1 MLTYSNIKQIVLLA
15 SVIFLT
21 ACNGGGSDSASG
33 DKKSDK
39 PPVEDI
45 STRVSGQVFKGPV
58 AYATVTAFDA
68 DGNALASTVTDDQ
81 GFYTLSL
88 DASYRGVVQ
97 IDATGG
103 DYINEATGM
112 RTPLTET
119 LRSVKVLTEK
129 DSVMNVT
136 LLTEMAVRELPFLV
150 PELVVAANRKVAE
163 AMQLDLDIVSEA
175 PVDLLDEAN
184 VGETG
189 GRVDYALVIAGMTK
203 AAEAEDIKLS
213 HLMFEL
219 NQDIADN
226 SKLDD
231 ELQLTRLNKGIN
243 AFLDSA
249 QNKVAVNKAQH
260 YRNTYPV
267 VAPLDMLSVYAN
279 HQLRIAPDITDDKGQ
294 LFYHWRQVMGPA
306 ALMDGA
312 DTEAMTVK
320 AAETVKKQTLAFE
333 LTVTDSGGLSVSQT
347 YYVRVLPIP
356 VISGVVFKGPI
367 QGARVKITQV
377 DGTLIGET
385 TTASDGRYQ
394 VRNSNAYQGLVIAEV
409 TGGTYVSEAT
419 GQTVSLEQTLRAV
432 KNMKATITSLNITP
446 FTELAF
452 RRAKHLGETL
462 DVSKVE
468 QAALDVSRA
477 FGVYGLVNNEP
488 LNLMDPSSKF
498 ERYSSESDYALALAA
513 AMVAM
518 HTHSQSLTDWLD
530 RVSEDLSDNG
540 KIDDIE
546 TLNALYRGVYSFI
559 KSPQNKAKI
568 TEYDSIVGRSF
579 YRSTPPEILSISSSD
594 GYERAQINVL
604 VQAQDTGIGGI
615 RFYSLQQLSGPAA
628 KFTVKQSRNSFRI
641 GLPELNGDLAETLT
655 FEVTVSDSDELTAS
669 EIFSIEVQPYPNA
682 VLDKIIDPQLRQCI
696 ESHSPKVR
704 DIGDLRSLQCG
715 PEYAGISQLDGM
727 EQFAYLINFIVKAQ
741 NQITDVTPLASL
753 PNLRS
758 LAIEQTVMTDLT
770 AFTVL
775 KLGQLSL
782 KNSPLLTD
790 FSALPQLAE
799 LYTGNFYGTGLT
811 DGHIFQ
817 QLPGLSNINI
827 GKTQIE
833 NFSFLQENERIRS
846 LGISDL
852 GLTDI
857 TLLGLEHQSNLYRL
871 DLSGNPL
878 IDISQLAALTQLDRL
893 NLSGTKVSDL
903 SSLGTLKGM
912 VTLDV
917 SHTKVAD
924 LSPLASLT
932 RLSTIDVSHTEV
944 TDLSVFR
951 RFKSVSEISLQA
963 FKGTDISPVIEM
975 KRSQPAR
982 YLKKVDLTGAVHVPC
997 SQMTELRGLG
1007 VYIAVEVQPGVT
1019 CTAD

>member
-33 DKKSDK
+33 DKKLDK
-39 PPVEDI
+39 LPVEAA
-45 STRVSGQVFKGPV
+45 STKVSGQVFKGPV
-58 AYATVTAFDA
+58 AYATVTAFNA
-68 DGNALASTVTDDQ
+68 DGKELASTVTDNQ

-103 DYINEATGM
+103 DYINEATGV

-150 PELVVAANRKVAE
+150 PELVAAANRKVAK

-184 VGETG
+184 VDETG

-213 HLMFEL
+213 RLMFEL

-231 ELQLTRLNKGIN
+231 ERQLTRLNQGIN

-249 QNKVAVNKAQH
+249 QNKVVVNKAQH

-294 LFYHWRQVMGPA
+294 LFYHWRQVMGPTV
-306 ALMDGA
+306 LMEGA
-312 DTEAMTVK
+312 HTEAMYFK
-320 AAETVKKQTLAFE
+320 AADTVKKQTLAFE

-356 VISGVVFKGPI
+356 VISGVAFKGPI
-367 QGARVKITQV
+367 KGARVKITQV
-377 DGTLIGET
+377 DGTLIGEAT
-385 TTASDGRYQ
+385 TTSDGWYQ
-394 VRNSNAYQGLVIAEV
+394 IRNNNVYQGLVIAEV

-419 GQTVSLEQTLRAV
+419 GKTVPLESTLRAV
-432 KNMKATITSLNITP
+432 THLKATDQSIHITP
-446 FTELAF
+446 FTELAV
-452 RRAKHLGETL
+452 RRAKNLGEHFTQTT
-462 DVSKVE
+462 VE
-468 QAALDVSRA
+468 QANQEVTNALSGS
-477 FGVYGLVNNEP
+477 GVVGTEP
-488 LNLMDPSSKF
+488 LNLMDPWNKI
-498 ERYSSESDYALALAA
+498 ERFSAESDYALSLAA

-546 TLNALYRGVYSFI
+546 ILNALYRGVNSFI
-559 KSPQNKAKI
+559 RSPHNHVRI
-568 TEYDSIVGRSF
+568 TELDSNLARRF
-579 YRSTPPEILSISSSD
+579 YRSTSPEILLISASD

-615 RFYSLQQLSGPAA
+615 HFYSLRQLSGPAA
-628 KFTVKQSRNSFRI
+628 KFTEKQSRNAFRI
-641 GLPELNGDLAETLT
+641 SLPELNGELPETLT
-655 FEVTVSDSDELTAS
+655 FEVTVSDWDELTAS
-669 EIFSIEVQPYPNA
+669 ETFSIEVQPYPNV

-696 ESHSPKVR
+696 ESHSSKVL
-704 DIGDLRSLQCG
+704 DIEDIRRLECG
-715 PEYAGISQLDGM
+715 PDYAGISQLDGM
-727 EQFAYLINFIVKAQ
+727 EQLTYLTYLGVLAQ

-753 PNLRS
+753 PKLRS

-790 FSALPQLAE
+790 FSALPQLTE
-799 LYTGNFYGTGLT
+799 LYTANFYGTGLT
-811 DGHIFQ
+811 DGYLLDKFPVLRYLNVGHIQ
-817 QLPGLSNINI
+817 S
-827 GKTQIE
+827 TD
-833 NFSFLQENERIRS
+833 
-846 LGISDL
+846 LGFISDL
-852 GLTDI
+852 YDLYGLVIADSGLT
-857 TLLGLEHQSNLYRL
+857 RL
-871 DLSGNPL
+871 DPHWFDNKPDLLILDISGNP
-878 IDISQLAALTQLDRL
+878 ITDISTLFGLTMLREL
-893 NLSGTKVSDL
+893 NLSKTDI
-903 SSLGTLKGM
+903 
-912 VTLDV
+912 
-917 SHTKVAD
+917 AD
-924 LSPLASLT
+924 LSPLRKSMNL
-932 RLSTIDVSHTEV
+932 REIDISYTEV
-944 TDLSVFR
+944 TDLSVFL
-951 RFKSVSEISLQA
+951 RFTLAEQILLQG
-963 FKGTDISPVIEM
+963 FQGRDISPLIE
-975 KRSQPAR
+975 
-982 YLKKVDLTGAVHVPC
+982 LKKGDIDKVLRRVDLTGAVVVPC

-1007 VYIAVEVQPGVT
+1007 VNIAVDVQPGVT
-1019 CTAD
+1019 CTADFPADL

>member
-1 MLTYSNIKQIVLLA
+1 MLAYSNIKQIVLLA

-21 ACNGGGSDSASG
+21 ACNGGGSDSG

-39 PPVEDI
+39 PPVEEV
-45 STRVSGQVFKGPV
+45 STRVSGQIFKGPV

-68 DGNALASTVTDDQ
+68 DGKELASTVTDNQ

-150 PELVVAANRKVAE
+150 PELVAAANRKVAK
-163 AMQLDLDIVSEA
+163 AMLLDLDIVSDA

-184 VGETG
+184 VGKTG

-213 HLMFEL
+213 RLMFEL

-231 ELQLTRLNKGIN
+231 EQQLSRLNKGIN
-243 AFLDSA
+243 AFLDSP

-279 HQLRIAPDITDDKGQ
+279 HQLRIAPVISDDKEQ
-294 LFYHWRQVMGPA
+294 LFYHWRQVMGPTV
-306 ALMDGA
+306 LMEGA
-312 DTEAMTVK
+312 HTEAMYFE
-320 AAETVKKQTLAFE
+320 AADTVKKQTLAFE
-333 LTVTDSGGLSVSQT
+333 LTVTDSGGLNVSQT

-356 VISGVVFKGPI
+356 VISGVAFKGPI
-367 QGARVKITQV
+367 KGARVKITQV
-377 DGTLIGET
+377 DGTLIGEAT
-385 TTASDGRYQ
+385 TTSDGWYQ
-394 VRNSNAYQGLVIAEV
+394 IRNNNVYQGLVIAEV

-419 GQTVSLEQTLRAV
+419 GKTVPLESTLRAV
-432 KNMKATITSLNITP
+432 THLKATDQSIHITP
-446 FTELAF
+446 FTELAV
-452 RRAKHLGETL
+452 RRAKNLGEHFTQTT
-462 DVSKVE
+462 VE
-468 QAALDVSRA
+468 QANQEVTNALSGS
-477 FGVYGLVNNEP
+477 GVVGTEP
-488 LNLMDPSSKF
+488 LNLMDPWNKI
-498 ERYSSESDYALALAA
+498 ERFSAESDYALSLAA

-546 TLNALYRGVYSFI
+546 ILNALYRGVNSFI
-559 KSPQNKAKI
+559 RSPHNHVRI
-568 TEYDSIVGRSF
+568 TELDSNLARRF
-579 YRSTPPEILSISSSD
+579 YRSTSPEILLISASD

-615 RFYSLQQLSGPAA
+615 HFYSIRQLSGPAA
-628 KFTVKQSRNSFRI
+628 NFTEKQSRNSFRI
-641 GLPELNGDLAETLT
+641 SLPELNGELAETLT
-655 FEVTVSDSDELTAS
+655 FEVTVSDWDELTAS
-669 EIFSIEVQPYPNA
+669 ETFSIEVLPYPNA

-696 ESHSPKVR
+696 ESRSSKVL
-704 DIGDLRSLQCG
+704 DIGDLRSLECG
-715 PEYAGISQLDGM
+715 PDYAGISQLDGM

-775 KLGQLSL
+775 KLKSLSL
-782 KNSPLLTD
+782 KDSQLLTD
-790 FSALPQLAE
+790 FSALPQLTE
-799 LYTGNFYGTGLT
+799 LQAGNFYGTGLS

-817 QLPGLSNINI
+817 QLPSLSNINI

-833 NFSFLQENERIRS
+833 NFSFLQENKRIRS

-852 GLTDI
+852 GLTDT
-857 TLLGLEHQSNLYRL
+857 TLLELEHQSNLYRL

-893 NLSGTKVSDL
+893 NLSGSKVSDL
-903 SSLGTLKGM
+903 SSLVTLNGLI
-912 VTLDV
+912 TLDV
-917 SHTKVAD
+917 SHTKVAE

-932 RLSTIDVSHTEV
+932 RLSIIDVSHTEV

-975 KRSQPAR
+975 KRNQPAR

-997 SQMTELRGLG
+997 SQMTELRRLG
-1007 VYIAVEVQPGVT
+1007 VSIAVAVQPGVT